1 MCPWQT
7 TERWKKWAL
16 QEYRVWQA
24 DVDHG
29 TVAIVLVLNRLLLP
43 LPLHQ
48 ISDWVA
54 QTVLVAVLGGEG
66 EQVQRPALSEVEGMT
81 GWGAHWMRP
90 HLAAICFESIGVAL
104 RKTDV
109 DLSVIFYDVTAFV
122 AQGRYAESE
131 LIDFGFAHNPPS
143 NKRKLKLGLDAIADG
158 NVPGLFHSGQDAPA
172 TRRQSRR
179 T

>member
-54 QTVLVAVLGGEG
+54 QTVLVAVLG
-66 EQVQRPALSEVEGMT
+66 VKASE
-81 GWGAHWMRP
+81 
-90 HLAAICFESIGVAL
+90 F
-104 RKTDV
+104 
-109 DLSVIFYDVTAFV
+109 
-122 AQGRYAESE
+122 
-131 LIDFGFAHNPPS
+131 N
-143 NKRKLKLGLDAIADG
+143 GL
-158 NVPGLFHSGQDAPA
+158 P
-172 TRRQSRR
+172 
-179 T
+179 